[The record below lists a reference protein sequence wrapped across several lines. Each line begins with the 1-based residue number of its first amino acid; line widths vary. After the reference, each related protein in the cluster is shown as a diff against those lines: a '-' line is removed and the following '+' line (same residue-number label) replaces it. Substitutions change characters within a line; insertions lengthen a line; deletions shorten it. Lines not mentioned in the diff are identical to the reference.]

1 MGGEG
6 ATEIRH
12 KGKKGKRRWIK
23 GKTDVQFMPYAFADP
38 PRWEETENA
47 DVSRAVA
54 LIAGM
59 FFLFPLA

>member
-1 MGGEG
+1 
-6 ATEIRH
+6 
-12 KGKKGKRRWIK
+12 
-23 GKTDVQFMPYAFADP
+23 MPYAFADP
-38 PRWEETENA
+38 PRWEETESA